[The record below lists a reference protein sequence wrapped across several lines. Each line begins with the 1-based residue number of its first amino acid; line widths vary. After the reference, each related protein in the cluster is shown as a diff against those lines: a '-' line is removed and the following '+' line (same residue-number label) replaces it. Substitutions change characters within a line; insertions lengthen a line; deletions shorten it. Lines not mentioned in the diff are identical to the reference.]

1 MGSTCGPE
9 AEELSVGKDDIQDKF
24 AVLDHCLTRDEFG
37 ERLLSCWFCL
47 WVVCEQ
53 EMSLLH
59 ARVML
64 DAPRE
69 TILRSQ
75 LQGMMGKHNSR
86 GIFMFFEAVSSL
98 PMLLPNL

>member
-1 MGSTCGPE
+1 M
-9 AEELSVGKDDIQDKF
+9 GKDDIQDKF
-24 AVLDHCLTRDEFG
+24 AALVLCLARDEFG
-37 ERLLSCWFCL
+37 GRLLSFLFYL

-53 EMSLLH
+53 EISLLH

-69 TILRSQ
+69 TFPRSQ

-98 PMLLPNL
+98 PMLLLNL

>member
-1 MGSTCGPE
+1 M
-9 AEELSVGKDDIQDKF
+9 GKDDIQDKF
-24 AVLDHCLTRDEFG
+24 AVLVLCLARDESG
-37 ERLLSCWFCL
+37 ERLLSCRFCL

-53 EMSLLH
+53 EISLLR

-69 TILRSQ
+69 TIPRSQ

-86 GIFMFFEAVSSL
+86 
-98 PMLLPNL
+98 

>member
-1 MGSTCGPE
+1 M
-9 AEELSVGKDDIQDKF
+9 GKDDIQDKF
-24 AVLDHCLTRDEFG
+24 AVLVLCLARDEFG
-37 ERLLSCWFCL
+37 GRLLSCLFCL

-53 EMSLLH
+53 EISLLH

-69 TILRSQ
+69 TFPRSQ

-86 GIFMFFEAVSSL
+86 GIFMFFEAVSGL
-98 PMLLPNL
+98 PMLLLNL

>member
-1 MGSTCGPE
+1 M
-9 AEELSVGKDDIQDKF
+9 GKDDIQDKF
-24 AVLDHCLTRDEFG
+24 AVLVLCLARDESG
-37 ERLLSCWFCL
+37 ERLLSCRFCL

-53 EMSLLH
+53 EISLLC

-69 TILRSQ
+69 TVLRSQ

-86 GIFMFFEAVSSL
+86 
-98 PMLLPNL
+98 

>member
-1 MGSTCGPE
+1 M
-9 AEELSVGKDDIQDKF
+9 GKDDIQDKF
-24 AVLDHCLTRDEFG
+24 AVLDLCLARDEFG
-37 ERLLSCWFCL
+37 ERLLSSWFCL

-53 EMSLLH
+53 EITLLH

-69 TILRSQ
+69 TVPRSH

-86 GIFMFFEAVSSL
+86 GIFMFFEALSSL
-98 PMLLPNL
+98 PMLLLNL